1 MSSKILTAFAVIVL
15 VPLVVLVWTIAY
27 AIALVHATLL
37 VPFTALHILYES
49 RGREKDRQ
57 ARRSTRG
64 RQTDELTSEQREQA
78 RRFGL

>member
-1 MSSKILTAFAVIVL
+1 MVRNILKTFALIVM
-15 VPLVVLVWTIAY
+15 VALVVLVWTISY

-49 RGREKDRQ
+49 RGREKGRQ

-64 RQTDELTSEQREQA
+64 RNTDELTPEQREQA

>member
-1 MSSKILTAFAVIVL
+1 MRSKILKAFAVIGSVPFVVRVL
-15 VPLVVLVWTIAY
+15 TIAY

-49 RGREKDRQ
+49 RGRANGRQ

-64 RQTDELTSEQREQA
+64 RQTDELTPEQREQA

>member
-1 MSSKILTAFAVIVL
+1 MVRNILKAFAVIVL

-49 RGREKDRQ
+49 RGREKGRQ
-57 ARRSTRG
+57 SRRSTRG
-64 RQTDELTSEQREQA
+64 RQTYELTPEQREQA

>member
-1 MSSKILTAFAVIVL
+1 MGSKILKAFAFIVM
-15 VPLVVLVWTIAY
+15 VALVVLVWTIAY

-49 RGREKDRQ
+49 RGSEKGRQ

-64 RQTDELTSEQREQA
+64 RQTDELTPEQREQA

>member
-1 MSSKILTAFAVIVL
+1 MVRSILKTFAFIVM
-15 VPLVVLVWTIAY
+15 VALVVLVWTIAY

-49 RGREKDRQ
+49 RGREKGRQ

-64 RQTDELTSEQREQA
+64 RQTDELTPEQREQA

>member
-1 MSSKILTAFAVIVL
+1 MGRKILKAFAVIVL
-15 VPLVVLVWTIAY
+15 VPIVVLVWSIAY

-49 RGREKDRQ
+49 RGREKGLQ
-57 ARRSTRG
+57 AQRSTRG
-64 RQTDELTSEQREQA
+64 RQTDELTPEQREQA

>member
-1 MSSKILTAFAVIVL
+1 MRSKILKAFAVIVL
-15 VPLVVLVWTIAY
+15 VPLVVLLWTIAY

-37 VPFTALHILYES
+37 VPFTALHILS
-49 RGREKDRQ
+49 RGRAKGLQ

-64 RQTDELTSEQREQA
+64 RQTDELTPEQREQA

>member
-1 MSSKILTAFAVIVL
+1 MVRNILKTFAFIVM
-15 VPLVVLVWTIAY
+15 VALVVLVWTIAY

-49 RGREKDRQ
+49 RGREKGRQ

-64 RQTDELTSEQREQA
+64 RQTDELTPEQREQA